1 MKESTGRMPKVSVCV
16 VTYNQEKFIGHCLQS
31 LVDQQTDFDFE
42 VIVGDDG
49 STDRT
54 RDIVADYARRYPAI
68 VKPVLHEKNIGADKN
83 YFFVHEMAVGEYI
96 AHVDGDDYAL
106 PGKLQAQADYL
117 DAHPGCNIVWHRMYV
132 MNNRTGVMV
141 EDLLDLP
148 RLGHP
153 TFRRADIL
161 RLITVG
167 MNSSKMYRAAVRDF
181 AKPGFPVVDYFANV
195 EKIGSGSADF
205 VSDTP
210 LGVYRVGIG
219 IAAAG
224 NGTKVLLQKSFLFL
238 AAKYPE
244 HRRDIACA
252 ALLLFAAALKN
263 RHWTNVRLFGRVLLK
278 TMRFGSLVDMVRNR
292 TIMSMLRLPNAVR

>member
-1 MKESTGRMPKVSVCV
+1 MKGLTGRTPKVSVCV
-16 VTYNQEKFIGHCLQS
+16 VTYNQEKFIAQCLQS

-42 VIVGDDG
+42 IVVGDDC
-49 STDRT
+49 STDSTPSIVAEFAQRYP
-54 RDIVADYARRYPAI
+54 DIVRPM
-68 VKPVLHEKNIGADKN
+68 LHEKNLGADKN
-83 YFFVHEMAVGEYI
+83 YFFVHEMAAGEYI

-117 DAHPGCNIVWHRMYV
+117 DKHPDCNIVWHRMYV
-132 MNNRTGVMV
+132 MNDRTGVMA

-148 RLGHP
+148 RLGFP
-153 TFRRADIL
+153 DFRRSDVL
-161 RLITVG
+161 RLITIG

-195 EKIGSGSADF
+195 EKIGAGSANF
-205 VSDTP
+205 VSATP

-219 IAAAG
+219 IANAG
-224 NGTKVLLQKSFLFL
+224 NGTKVLLKKSFLFL
-238 AAKYPE
+238 ATKYPE

-263 RHWTNVRLFGRVLLK
+263 RQWANVRMFGHVLLK
-278 TMRFGSLVDMVRNR
+278 TLRFGTIPQILRNR
-292 TIMSMLRLPNAVR
+292 EIMSMLRIPDAVR